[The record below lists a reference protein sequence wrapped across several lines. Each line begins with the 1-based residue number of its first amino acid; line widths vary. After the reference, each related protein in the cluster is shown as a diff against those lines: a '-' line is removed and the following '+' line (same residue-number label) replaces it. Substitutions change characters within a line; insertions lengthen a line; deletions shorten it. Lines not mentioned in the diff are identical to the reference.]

1 MSSANRGR
9 LSLSQAF
16 ITPAFRVMR
25 HSLRAGLRGSFLL
38 VLPLIALGQTS
49 DDIVRIETN
58 LVQLNVGVAD
68 TKGRP
73 ITDLQSNNFAVY
85 EDGVRQSLSSFE
97 STTTP
102 FSLALLLDMS
112 GSTLSFRQ
120 NLKFAAWR
128 FVDALTTEDR
138 VAVVGFND
146 RAELLTKF
154 TADRQEIGWAI
165 ERADGGGGTQLY
177 TALDFALK
185 QLASEGKRRKAI
197 IVLTD
202 GLDTSMRNL
211 DRVASAN
218 ASTDQEAVAAIKP
231 EASKALSAVLDAA
244 DRQGVTIYPL
254 VLPSGDVKRLPM
266 VSPQI
271 TAIYSAARARLDT
284 LARRTGG
291 QVSDIRQLQDLTR
304 TYAAV
309 AADLRTLYTLSYQSS
324 SGRERDGKWRAI
336 RVDVDR
342 PELSA
347 RTRPGY
353 YAR

>member
-1 MSSANRGR
+1 MLSASR
-9 LSLSQAF
+9 LPIETPRLF
-16 ITPAFRVMR
+16 IAPGVHRKRLLLFPALAVC
-25 HSLRAGLRGSFLL
+25 LL
-38 VLPLIALGQTS
+38 FGHQLADGQTP
-49 DDIVRIETN
+49 DDVVRIDTT
-58 LVQLNVGVAD
+58 LVQLNIGVAD
-68 TKGRP
+68 RQGKP
-73 ITDLQSNNFAVY
+73 ITDLQRNNFMVY
-85 EDGVRQSLSSFE
+85 EDGVRQSVMSFE

-128 FVDALTTEDR
+128 FVDALAPEDR
-138 VAVVGFND
+138 VAVVGFNE
-146 RAELLTKF
+146 RADLLTKF
-154 TADRQEIGWAI
+154 TADRQQIAWAI
-165 ERADGGGGTQLY
+165 ERAEGRGGTELY
-177 TALDFALK
+177 TALDYALK
-185 QLASEGKRRKAI
+185 QLAGEGKRRKAI

-211 DRVASAN
+211 DRTASAK
-218 ASTDQEAVAAIKP
+218 ASTDEEAIAAIKP
-231 EASKALSAVLDAA
+231 EANKALSAVLDGA

-254 VLPSGDVKRLPM
+254 ALPSGDLKRLPI

-271 TAIYSAARARLDT
+271 TAIYTAARARLDA

-291 QVSDIRQLQDLTR
+291 QISDIRHLQDLAR

-309 AADLRTLYTLSYQSS
+309 AADIRTLYTVSYQSS
-324 SGRERDGKWRAI
+324 GGPERDGRWRAI
-336 RVDVDR
+336 RVDIDR
-342 PELSA
+342 PDLIA